1 MTTAVCVKTGP
12 KYPAE
17 YANILA
23 KSLIRNGYSGK
34 LACITDNPAHLD
46 LNLVNPVIMPN
57 PDCSWWDKLYVYS
70 WEHGINDS
78 LLYYD
83 LDMVI
88 VGDNRCFHDWSSY
101 ITGSRFDDAKFINS
115 TLIHI
120 PKNYNPS
127 LWHTYN
133 ENREKIKNK
142 FDWDSKYLDF
152 MVGTSFRWQ
161 DLCPNALKSYKLDV
175 RKNGLHEDAK
185 VVSFHG
191 KPNPSEVEDE
201 FVQVHWK

>member
-1 MTTAVCVKTGP
+1 MTTAICVKTGP
-12 KYPAE
+12 KYPSE

-23 KSLIRNGYSGK
+23 RSLIRNGYNGK

-46 LNLVNPVIMPN
+46 LSIVNPVIIPN
-57 PDCSWWDKLYVYS
+57 PDFSWWDKLYLYS
-70 WEHGINDS
+70 WEHGIDDS
-78 LLYYD
+78 LIYYD

-88 VGDNRCFHDWSSY
+88 VGNVRCFEDWSSF
-101 ITGSRFDDAKFINS
+101 ITGSRFDNAEFINS
-115 TLIHI
+115 TLIHV
-120 PKNYNPS
+120 PKDYRPS
-127 LWHTYN
+127 LWVTYN
-133 ENREKIKNK
+133 ENREETKKR

-152 MVGTSFRWQ
+152 MIGTSFRWQ

-175 RKNGLHEDAK
+175 RENGLHKDAR

-191 KPNPSEVEDE
+191 KPNPSEVSDE